1 MNINNYFKNC
11 RVSVIESAHKDAVLD
26 HQQPIHTET
35 GKMTQKLATAG
46 LVLAA
51 SVGSASAEKIKFEYW
66 YGLTGDLG
74 AVVAETCN
82 RFNASQDQYEAVC
95 VGQDGY
101 EKAVQNTIAAFRAGK
116 QPTIL
121 QAFDAGTADLMLSGE
136 FYPVTKLMA
145 DTGVKIDW
153 ADYFPGI
160 ANYYS
165 SKSGEF
171 FSMPWNSSTPVY
183 YFNKDQF
190 AKAGITEAPITW
202 EGLEAVLVKL
212 KASGQGCGL
221 AYAPS
226 SWIDLEQ
233 FSMANNVPV
242 ASNNNGYDGLDT
254 TLLFNTTLHVKHM
267 QNMQRWITEGLA
279 KLRTQASG
287 KTARDSFLEGE
298 CSVFFS
304 SIADHN
310 TISKLKPTF
319 AWDVQIIPTYE
330 GVERKNTVVGGA
342 SLWVLSGKTD
352 DEYKAAASYLAF
364 LATKPEQQFLLEN
377 SGYIPVTKSTY
388 AALKAEGFYSKEPYI
403 NRDIAMKSLTWTEP
417 TALTRGIRL
426 GNFIQIRAEWQAEV
440 EAALAGQK
448 TMQEALDTAVARGN
462 ELLARFA
469 QTYPGKSFP

>member
-1 MNINNYFKNC
+1 
-11 RVSVIESAHKDAVLD
+11 
-26 HQQPIHTET
+26 
-35 GKMTQKLATAG
+35 MTVKLATTAMALLLTAG
-46 LVLAA
+46 A
-51 SVGSASAEKIKFEYW
+51 ASAEKISFEYW

-74 AVVAETCN
+74 KVVAETCT
-82 RFNASQDQYEAVC
+82 RFNASQDLYEAVC

-101 EKAVQNTIAAFRAGK
+101 EKAVQNAIAAFHAQK
-116 QPTIL
+116 HPTLL
-121 QAFDAGTADLMLSGE
+121 QSFDAGTADLMLSGE

-145 DTGVKIDW
+145 DTGVTIDW

-183 YFNKDQF
+183 YFNKDHF
-190 AKAGITEAPITW
+190 AKAGLTEAPITW
-202 EGLEAVLVKL
+202 EGLEAAFAAL
-212 KASGQGCGL
+212 KASGQACAL

-233 FSMANNVPV
+233 FSMVHNVPV
-242 ASNNNGYDGLDT
+242 ASNNNGYDGLDSE
-254 TLLFNTTLHVKHM
+254 LLFNTTLHVKHM
-267 QNMQRWITEGLA
+267 ENIQRWITEGTAL
-279 KLRTQASG
+279 LRTQGTG
-287 KTARDSFLEGE
+287 KTARDSFVEGE

-310 TISKLKPTF
+310 TIHKLTPAF
-319 AWDVQIIPTYE
+319 GWDVQIIPTYE
-330 GVERKNTVVGGA
+330 GTERTNSVVGGA

-352 DEYKAAASYLAF
+352 DEYKAAAAYLAF

-388 AALKAEGFYSKEPYI
+388 DALLAEGFYAKEPFI

-417 TALTRGIRL
+417 TELTRGIRL
-426 GNFIQIRAEWQAEV
+426 GSFIQIRAEWMAEV

-448 TMQEALDTAVARGN
+448 TMQEALDTAVSRGN
-462 ELLARFA
+462 DQLKRFA
-469 QTYPGKSFP
+469 QTYQGKSFP

>member
-1 MNINNYFKNC
+1 MP
-11 RVSVIESAHKDAVLD
+11 V
-26 HQQPIHTET
+26 
-35 GKMTQKLATAG
+35 KLATTAMALLLTAG
-46 LVLAA
+46 A
-51 SVGSASAEKIKFEYW
+51 ASAEKISFEYW

-74 AVVAETCN
+74 KVVAETCT
-82 RFNASQDQYEAVC
+82 RFNASQDLYEAVC

-101 EKAVQNTIAAFRAGK
+101 EKAVQNAIAAFRAQK
-116 QPTIL
+116 HPTLL
-121 QAFDAGTADLMLSGE
+121 QSFDAGTADLMLSGE

-145 DTGVKIDW
+145 DTGVTIDW

-183 YFNKDQF
+183 YFNKDHF
-190 AKAGITEAPITW
+190 AKAGLTEAPITW
-202 EGLEAVLVKL
+202 EGLEAAFAAL
-212 KASGQGCGL
+212 KASGQACAL

-233 FSMANNVPV
+233 FSMVHNVPV
-242 ASNNNGYDGLDT
+242 ASNNNGYDGLDSE
-254 TLLFNTTLHVKHM
+254 LLFNTTLHVKHM
-267 QNMQRWITEGLA
+267 ENIQRWITEGTAL
-279 KLRTQASG
+279 LRTQGTG
-287 KTARDSFLEGE
+287 KTARDSFVEGE

-310 TISKLKPTF
+310 TIHKLTPAF
-319 AWDVQIIPTYE
+319 GWDVQIIPTYE
-330 GVERKNTVVGGA
+330 GTERTNSVVGGA

-352 DEYKAAASYLAF
+352 DEYKAAAAYLAF

-388 AALKAEGFYSKEPYI
+388 DALLAEGFYAKEPFI

-417 TALTRGIRL
+417 TELTRGIRL
-426 GNFIQIRAEWQAEV
+426 GSFIQIRAEWMAEV

-448 TMQEALDTAVARGN
+448 TMQEALDTAVSRGN
-462 ELLARFA
+462 DQLKRFA
-469 QTYPGKSFP
+469 QTYQGKSFP

>member
-1 MNINNYFKNC
+1 MTFKL
-11 RVSVIESAHKDAVLD
+11 SITALAL
-26 HQQPIHTET
+26 
-35 GKMTQKLATAG
+35 MAAATA
-46 LVLAA
+46 AH
-51 SVGSASAEKIKFEYW
+51 AEKTKFEYW

-82 RFNASQDQYEAVC
+82 RFNASQADYEAVC

-101 EKAVQNTIAAFRAGK
+101 DKAVQNTIAAFRAGK
-116 QPTIL
+116 HPSLL
-121 QAFDAGTADLMLSGE
+121 QSFDAGTADLMMSGE

-145 DTGVKIDW
+145 DTGVTVDW
-153 ADYFPGI
+153 PDYFPGI

-183 YFNKDQF
+183 YFNKDHF

-202 EGLEAVLVKL
+202 EGLEKALVTL
-212 KASGQGCGL
+212 KDSGQACGL

-233 FSMANNVPV
+233 FSMANNVAV

-254 TLLFNTTLHVKHM
+254 ELLFNTTLHVKHM
-267 QNMQRWITEGLA
+267 ENIQRWLA
-279 KLRTQASG
+279 DGVAMMRTQAAG
-287 KTARDSFLEGE
+287 KTARDSFVEGE

-342 SLWVLSGKTD
+342 SLWVLSGKTEA
-352 DEYKAAASYLAF
+352 EYKGAAAYLAF
-364 LATKPEQQFLLEN
+364 LATKEQQQFLLEN

-388 AALKAEGFYSKEPYI
+388 DALLAEGFYAKEPYI

-417 TALTRGIRL
+417 TELTRGLRL
-426 GNFIQIRAEWQAEV
+426 GGMIQIRAEWLAEV
-440 EAALAGQK
+440 EAAFAGQK

-462 ELLARFA
+462 EQLARFA
-469 QTYPGKSFP
+469 KTYAGKSFP

>member
-1 MNINNYFKNC
+1 MNI
-11 RVSVIESAHKDAVLD
+11 
-26 HQQPIHTET
+26 
-35 GKMTQKLATAG
+35 KLATAA
-46 LVLAA
+46 LALLA
-51 SVGSASAEKIKFEYW
+51 SAGGASAEKIKFEYW

-74 AVVAETCN
+74 KVVAETCT
-82 RFNASQDQYEAVC
+82 RFNASQDQFEATC

-116 QPTIL
+116 QPTL
-121 QAFDAGTADLMLSGE
+121 VQSFDAGTADLMLSGE

-145 DTGVKIDW
+145 DTGVTVDW

-183 YFNKDQF
+183 YFNKDHF

-202 EGLEAVLVKL
+202 EGMEVAFVAL
-212 KASGQGCGL
+212 KASGQACSL

-233 FSMANNVPV
+233 FSMVHNIPV
-242 ASNNNGYDGLDT
+242 GSNNNGFDGLDT
-254 TLLFNTTLHVKHM
+254 ELLFNTTLHVKHM
-267 QNMQRWITEGLA
+267 ENIQAWMTEGYAL
-279 KLRTQASG
+279 LRTTASG
-287 KTARDSFLEGE
+287 KTARDSFVEGE

-310 TISKLKPTF
+310 TIHKLTPTF
-319 AWDVQIIPTYE
+319 GWDVQIIPTYE
-330 GVERKNTVVGGA
+330 GTSRTNSVVGGA

-364 LATKPEQQFLLEN
+364 LATTPEQKFLLEN
-377 SGYIPVTKSTY
+377 TGYIPVTKSTY
-388 AALKAEGFYSKEPYI
+388 DALLAEGFYAKEPFI
-403 NRDIAMKSLTWTEP
+403 NRDIAMKSLTFTEP
-417 TALTRGIRL
+417 TELTRGIRM
-426 GNFIQIRAEWQAEV
+426 GSFIQIRAEWTSEV

-448 TMQEALDTAVARGN
+448 TMQEALDTAVSRGN
-462 ELLARFA
+462 AHLARFA
-469 QTYPGKSFP
+469 KTYAGKSFP

>member
-1 MNINNYFKNC
+1 MTFKL
-11 RVSVIESAHKDAVLD
+11 SITAMAL
-26 HQQPIHTET
+26 
-35 GKMTQKLATAG
+35 LATAT
-46 LVLAA
+46 AA
-51 SVGSASAEKIKFEYW
+51 HAEKTKFEYW

-82 RFNASQDQYEAVC
+82 RFNAAQADYEAVC

-101 EKAVQNTIAAFRAGK
+101 DKAVQNTIAAFRAGK
-116 QPTIL
+116 HPTLL
-121 QAFDAGTADLMLSGE
+121 QSFDAGTADLMLSGE

-145 DTGVKIDW
+145 DTGVTVDW

-183 YFNKDQF
+183 YFNKDHF

-202 EGLEAVLVKL
+202 EGLEKALVAVKD
-212 KASGQGCGL
+212 SGQACGL

-226 SWIDLEQ
+226 VWVDLEQ
-233 FSMANNVPV
+233 FSMVHNVPV

-254 TLLFNTTLHVKHM
+254 ELLFNTTLHVKYM
-267 QNMQRWITEGLA
+267 EDMQRWMNDGIA
-279 KLRTQASG
+279 MMRTQAAG
-287 KTARDSFLEGE
+287 KTARDSFIEGE

-310 TISKLKPTF
+310 TVHKLKPSF

-330 GVERKNTVVGGA
+330 GVERTNSVVGGA

-352 DEYKAAASYLAF
+352 AEYKGAAAYLAF
-364 LATKPEQQFLLEN
+364 LATKEEQQFLLEN

-388 AALKAEGFYSKEPYI
+388 DALLAEGFYAKEPYI

-417 TALTRGIRL
+417 TELTRGIRL
-426 GNFIQIRAEWQAEV
+426 GGMIQIRAEWLAEV
-440 EAALAGQK
+440 EAAFAGQK
-448 TMQEALDTAVARGN
+448 SMQEALDTAAARGN
-462 ELLARFA
+462 DILARFA
-469 QTYPGKSFP
+469 QTYAGKSFP

>member
-1 MNINNYFKNC
+1 MK
-11 RVSVIESAHKDAVLD
+11 L
-26 HQQPIHTET
+26 
-35 GKMTQKLATAG
+35 KLATAA
-46 LVLAA
+46 LALLA
-51 SVGSASAEKIKFEYW
+51 GAGTASAEKIKFEYW

-74 AVVAETCN
+74 KVVAETCA
-82 RFNASQDQYEAVC
+82 RFNASQAEYEAVC

-101 EKAVQNTIAAFRAGK
+101 EKAVQSAIAAFRAGK
-116 QPTIL
+116 HPALL
-121 QAFDAGTADLMLSGE
+121 QSFDAGTADLMLSGE

-145 DTGVKIDW
+145 DTGVKVDW

-183 YFNKDQF
+183 YFNKAHF
-190 AKAGITEAPITW
+190 EKAGITEAPLTW
-202 EGLEAVLVKL
+202 EGMVAAFEKL
-212 KASGQGCGL
+212 KASGQACSL

-233 FSMANNVPV
+233 FSMVHNVPV
-242 ASNNNGYDGLDT
+242 ASNNNGYDGLDSQ
-254 TLLFNTTLHVKHM
+254 LLFNTTLHVK
-267 QNMQRWITEGLA
+267 NMENLQQWIKDGYA
-279 KLRTQASG
+279 MVRTQAAG
-287 KTARDSFLEGE
+287 KTARDSFMEGE

-310 TISKLKPTF
+310 TVHKLKPTF

-330 GVERKNTVVGGA
+330 GTPRTNSVVGGA

-352 DEYKAAASYLAF
+352 PEYKAAANYLAF
-364 LATKPEQQFLLEN
+364 LASKPEQQFLLEN

-388 AALKAEGFYSKEPYI
+388 EALKTEGFYAKEPFV
-403 NRDIAMKSLTWTEP
+403 NRDIAMKSLTFTEP

-426 GNFIQIRAEWQAEV
+426 GSFIQIRAEWVKEV

-448 TMQEALDTAVARGN
+448 TMKEALDTAVLRGN
-462 ELLARFA
+462 DQLARFA
-469 QTYPGKSFP
+469 KTYAGKSFP

>member
-1 MNINNYFKNC
+1 
-11 RVSVIESAHKDAVLD
+11 
-26 HQQPIHTET
+26 
-35 GKMTQKLATAG
+35 MTVKLATTAMALLLTAG
-46 LVLAA
+46 A
-51 SVGSASAEKIKFEYW
+51 ASAEKISFEYW

-74 AVVAETCN
+74 KVVAETCT
-82 RFNASQDQYEAVC
+82 RFNASQDLYEAVC

-101 EKAVQNTIAAFRAGK
+101 EKAVQNAIAAFRAQK
-116 QPTIL
+116 HPTLL
-121 QAFDAGTADLMLSGE
+121 QSFDAGTADLMLSGE

-145 DTGVKIDW
+145 DTGVTIDW

-183 YFNKDQF
+183 YFNKDHF
-190 AKAGITEAPITW
+190 AKAGLTEAPITW
-202 EGLEAVLVKL
+202 EGLEAAMVAL
-212 KASGQGCGL
+212 KASGQACAL

-233 FSMANNVPV
+233 FSMVHNVPV
-242 ASNNNGYDGLDT
+242 ASNNNGYDGLDSE
-254 TLLFNTTLHVKHM
+254 LLFNTTLHVKHM
-267 QNMQRWITEGLA
+267 ENIQRWITEGTAL
-279 KLRTQASG
+279 LRTQGTG
-287 KTARDSFLEGE
+287 KTARDSFVEGE

-310 TISKLKPTF
+310 TIHKLTPAF
-319 AWDVQIIPTYE
+319 GWDVQIIPTYE
-330 GVERKNTVVGGA
+330 GTERTNSVVGGA

-352 DEYKAAASYLAF
+352 DEYKAAAAYLAF

-388 AALKAEGFYSKEPYI
+388 DALLAEGFYAKEPFI

-417 TALTRGIRL
+417 TELTRGIRL
-426 GNFIQIRAEWQAEV
+426 GSFIQIRAEWVAEV

-462 ELLARFA
+462 DQLKRFA
-469 QTYPGKSFP
+469 QTYQGKSFP

>member
-1 MNINNYFKNC
+1 
-11 RVSVIESAHKDAVLD
+11 
-26 HQQPIHTET
+26 
-35 GKMTQKLATAG
+35 MTVKLATTAMALLLTAG
-46 LVLAA
+46 A
-51 SVGSASAEKIKFEYW
+51 ASAEKISFEYW

-74 AVVAETCN
+74 KVVAETCT
-82 RFNASQDQYEAVC
+82 RFNASQDLYEAVC

-101 EKAVQNTIAAFRAGK
+101 EKAVQNAIAAFRAQK
-116 QPTIL
+116 HPTLL
-121 QAFDAGTADLMLSGE
+121 QSFDAGTADLMLSGE

-145 DTGVKIDW
+145 DTGVTIDW

-183 YFNKDQF
+183 YFNKDHF
-190 AKAGITEAPITW
+190 AKAGLTEAPITW
-202 EGLEAVLVKL
+202 EGLEAAFAAL
-212 KASGQGCGL
+212 KASGHACAL

-233 FSMANNVPV
+233 FSMVHNVPV
-242 ASNNNGYDGLDT
+242 ASNNNGYDGLDSE
-254 TLLFNTTLHVKHM
+254 LLFNTTLHVKHM
-267 QNMQRWITEGLA
+267 ENIQRWITEGTAL
-279 KLRTQASG
+279 LRTQGTG
-287 KTARDSFLEGE
+287 KTARDSFVEGE

-310 TISKLKPTF
+310 TIHKLTPAF
-319 AWDVQIIPTYE
+319 GWDVQIIPTYE
-330 GVERKNTVVGGA
+330 GTERTNSVVGGA

-352 DEYKAAASYLAF
+352 DEYKAAAAYLAF

-388 AALKAEGFYSKEPYI
+388 DALLAEGFYAKEPFI

-417 TALTRGIRL
+417 TELTRGIRL
-426 GNFIQIRAEWQAEV
+426 GSFIQIRAEWMAEV

-448 TMQEALDTAVARGN
+448 TMQEALDTAVSRGN
-462 ELLARFA
+462 DQLKRFA
-469 QTYPGKSFP
+469 QTYQGKSFP

>member
-1 MNINNYFKNC
+1 ML
-11 RVSVIESAHKDAVLD
+11 RPWGGGV
-26 HQQPIHTET
+26 PMTET
-35 GKMTQKLATAG
+35 GKMNTKLVTAAVA
-46 LVLAA
+46 LLASA
-51 SVGSASAEKIKFEYW
+51 SAASAEKVKFEYW

-74 AVVAETCN
+74 AVVAETCK

-116 QPTIL
+116 HPTLL
-121 QAFDAGTADLMLSGE
+121 QSFDAGTADLMLSGE

-145 DTGVKIDW
+145 DTGVTVDW

-165 SKSGEF
+165 SKAGEF

-183 YFNKDQF
+183 YFNKDHF
-190 AKAGITEAPITW
+190 AKAGITEAPVTW
-202 EGLEAVLVKL
+202 EGMEAAFTAL
-212 KASGQGCGL
+212 KASGQACSL

-233 FSMANNVPV
+233 FSMAHNVPV
-242 ASNNNGYDGLDT
+242 ASNNNGYDGLDSE
-254 TLLFNTTLHVKHM
+254 LLFNTTLHVKHM
-267 QNMQRWITEGLA
+267 ENIQRWITEGYA
-279 KLRTQASG
+279 ALRTPAAG
-287 KTARDSFLEGE
+287 KSARDSFVEGE

-310 TISKLKPTF
+310 TVHKLKPAF
-319 AWDVQIIPTYE
+319 GWDVQIIPTYE

-352 DEYKAAASYLAF
+352 EEYKAAASYLAF

-388 AALKAEGFYSKEPYI
+388 EALKAEGFYAKQPYI

-417 TALTRGIRL
+417 TELTRGIRL
-426 GNFIQIRAEWQAEV
+426 GGMIQIRAEWQAEV

-448 TMQEALDTAVARGN
+448 TMKEALDTAVARGN
-462 ELLARFA
+462 DQLKRFA
-469 QTYPGKSFP
+469 QTYAGKSFP

>member
-1 MNINNYFKNC
+1 
-11 RVSVIESAHKDAVLD
+11 
-26 HQQPIHTET
+26 
-35 GKMTQKLATAG
+35 MTQKLAAAA

-51 SVGSASAEKIKFEYW
+51 TAAGSAQAEKIKFEYW

-74 AVVAETCN
+74 EVVAETCN

-116 QPTIL
+116 HPALL
-121 QAFDAGTADLMLSGE
+121 QSFDAGTADLMLSGE

-145 DTGVKIDW
+145 DTGVTVDW

-160 ANYYS
+160 ANYFS

-183 YFNKDQF
+183 YYNKDQF
-190 AKAGITEAPITW
+190 AKAGITEAPVTW
-202 EGLEAVLVKL
+202 EGMEAAFKAL
-212 KASGQGCGL
+212 KASGQNCSL

-233 FSMANNVPV
+233 FSMAHNIPV
-242 ASNNNGYDGLDT
+242 ASNDNGYDGLDT
-254 TLLFNTTLHVKHM
+254 KLLFNTTLHVKHM
-267 QNMQRWITEGLA
+267 ENIQRWITEGYA
-279 KLRTQASG
+279 ALRTQASG
-287 KTARDSFLEGE
+287 KTARDSFVEGE
-298 CSVFFS
+298 CSIFFS

-310 TISKLKPTF
+310 TIHKLKPSF

-330 GVERKNTVVGGA
+330 GVERHNTVVGGA
-342 SLWVLSGKTD
+342 SLWVLSGKTE
-352 DEYKAAASYLAF
+352 DEYKGAAAYLAF

-388 AALKAEGFYSKEPYI
+388 EALKAEGFYDKEPYK

-417 TALTRGIRL
+417 SDLTRGIRL
-426 GNFIQIRAEWQAEV
+426 GGMIQIRAEWQSEV

-448 TMQEALDTAVARGN
+448 TMKEALDTATARGN
-462 ELLARFA
+462 DILARFA
-469 QTYPGKSFP
+469 QTYAGKSFP

>member
-1 MNINNYFKNC
+1 
-11 RVSVIESAHKDAVLD
+11 
-26 HQQPIHTET
+26 
-35 GKMTQKLATAG
+35 MTVKLATTAMALLLTAG
-46 LVLAA
+46 A
-51 SVGSASAEKIKFEYW
+51 ASAEKISFEYW

-74 AVVAETCN
+74 KVVAETCT
-82 RFNASQDQYEAVC
+82 RFNASQDLYEAVC

-101 EKAVQNTIAAFRAGK
+101 EKAVQNAIAAFRAQK
-116 QPTIL
+116 HPTLL
-121 QAFDAGTADLMLSGE
+121 QSFDAGTADLMLSGE

-145 DTGVKIDW
+145 DTGVTIDW

-183 YFNKDQF
+183 YFNKDHF
-190 AKAGITEAPITW
+190 AKAGLTEAPITW
-202 EGLEAVLVKL
+202 EGLEAAFAAL
-212 KASGQGCGL
+212 KASGQACAL

-233 FSMANNVPV
+233 FSMVHNVPV
-242 ASNNNGYDGLDT
+242 ASNNNGYDGLDSE
-254 TLLFNTTLHVKHM
+254 LLFNTTLHVKHM
-267 QNMQRWITEGLA
+267 ENIQRWITEGTAL
-279 KLRTQASG
+279 LRTQGTG
-287 KTARDSFLEGE
+287 KTARDSFVEGE

-310 TISKLKPTF
+310 TIHKLTPAF
-319 AWDVQIIPTYE
+319 GWDVQIIPTYE
-330 GVERKNTVVGGA
+330 GTERTNSVVGGA

-352 DEYKAAASYLAF
+352 DEYKAAAAYLAF
-364 LATKPEQQFLLEN
+364 LASKPEQQFLLEN

-388 AALKAEGFYSKEPYI
+388 DALLAEGFYAKEPFI

-417 TALTRGIRL
+417 TELTRGIRL
-426 GNFIQIRAEWQAEV
+426 GSFIQIRAEWVAEV

-462 ELLARFA
+462 DQLKRFA
-469 QTYPGKSFP
+469 QTYQGKSFP

>member
-1 MNINNYFKNC
+1 
-11 RVSVIESAHKDAVLD
+11 
-26 HQQPIHTET
+26 
-35 GKMTQKLATAG
+35 MTQKLAAAA

-51 SVGSASAEKIKFEYW
+51 TAGSASAEKIKFEYW

-82 RFNASQDQYEAVC
+82 RFNASQDQFEAVC

-116 QPTIL
+116 HPTLL
-121 QAFDAGTADLMLSGE
+121 QSFDAGTADLMLSGE
-136 FYPVTKLMA
+136 FYPVTQLMA
-145 DTGVKIDW
+145 DTGVTVDW
-153 ADYFPGI
+153 TDYFPGI

-183 YFNKDQF
+183 YFNKDHF
-190 AKAGITEAPITW
+190 AKAGITEAPVTW
-202 EGLEAVLVKL
+202 EGMEEAFKAL
-212 KASGQGCGL
+212 KASGQACSL

-233 FSMANNVPV
+233 FSMAHNIPV

-254 TLLFNTTLHVKHM
+254 ELLFNTTLHVQHM
-267 QNMQRWITEGLA
+267 ENIQRWITEGYAL
-279 KLRTQASG
+279 LRTQAAG
-287 KTARDSFLEGE
+287 KTSRDSFVEGE

-310 TISKLKPTF
+310 TIHKLTPAF
-319 AWDVQIIPTYE
+319 GWDVQIIPTYE
-330 GVERKNTVVGGA
+330 GVERHNTVVGGA
-342 SLWVLSGKTD
+342 SLWVLAGKTE

-377 SGYIPVTKSTY
+377 TGYIPVTKSTY
-388 AALKAEGFYSKEPYI
+388 EALLAEGFYAKAPYL
-403 NRDIAMKSLTWTEP
+403 NRDIAMKSLTYTEP
-417 TALTRGIRL
+417 TELTRGIRL
-426 GNFIQIRAEWQAEV
+426 GGMIQIRSEWQSEV

-448 TMQEALDTAVARGN
+448 TMKEALDNAVSRGN
-462 ELLARFA
+462 DQLTRFA
-469 QTYPGKSFP
+469 QTYAGKSFP

>member
-1 MNINNYFKNC
+1 MTFKL
-11 RVSVIESAHKDAVLD
+11 SITAMAL
-26 HQQPIHTET
+26 
-35 GKMTQKLATAG
+35 LAAATA
-46 LVLAA
+46 AN
-51 SVGSASAEKIKFEYW
+51 AEKAKFEYW

-82 RFNASQDQYEAVC
+82 RFNASQADYEAVC

-101 EKAVQNTIAAFRAGK
+101 DKAVQNTIAAFRAGK
-116 QPTIL
+116 HPALL
-121 QAFDAGTADLMLSGE
+121 QSFDAGTADLMLSGE

-145 DTGVKIDW
+145 DTGVTVDW

-183 YFNKDQF
+183 YFNKDHF

-202 EGLEAVLVKL
+202 EGLEQALVAL
-212 KASGQGCGL
+212 KDSGQACGL

-233 FSMANNVPV
+233 FSMVHNVPV

-254 TLLFNTTLHVKHM
+254 ELLFNTTLHVKHM
-267 QNMQRWITEGLA
+267 ENIQRWLTDGVA
-279 KLRTQASG
+279 MMRTQAAG
-287 KTARDSFLEGE
+287 KTARDSFVEGE

-310 TISKLKPTF
+310 TVHKLKPTF
-319 AWDVQIIPTYE
+319 GWDVQIIPTYE
-330 GVERKNTVVGGA
+330 GVERKNSVVGGA
-342 SLWVLSGKTD
+342 SLWVLSGKSEA
-352 DEYKAAASYLAF
+352 EYKGAAAYLAF
-364 LATKPEQQFLLEN
+364 LATKEQQQFLLEN

-388 AALKAEGFYSKEPYI
+388 DALLAEGFYAKEPYI
-403 NRDIAMKSLTWTEP
+403 NRDIAMKSLTWSEP
-417 TALTRGIRL
+417 TELTRGIRL
-426 GNFIQIRAEWQAEV
+426 GGMIQIRAEWLAEV
-440 EAALAGQK
+440 EAAFAGQK
-448 TMQEALDTAVARGN
+448 TMKEALDTAAARGN
-462 ELLARFA
+462 EQLARFA
-469 QTYPGKSFP
+469 QTYAGKSFP